1 MTTINNGMRNS
12 DIQNGIDHLFS
23 SILFAQS
30 SINKIKPADEDKKEI
45 LSQKLKE
52 FSKNRGRDVV
62 YSYLSSG
69 RGHGPFTELID
80 GSVKYDLIGGIG
92 INLMGHSHPIIV
104 KSILE
109 AATSDTLMCGNLMPY
124 QESSELSEIMVKSVS
139 KSRLKHFWFTCSGSM
154 ANDTALKL
162 IWQKKFPA
170 KKIIAFKNNFA
181 GRSVATQEIT
191 ENPDYRQDMPQYLDV
206 EFAPHF
212 DQKNPKDSLSK
223 TLSELENIWNKSPG
237 SYAAITFEIIQGEGG
252 FIFGNKEFYK
262 GICEWA
268 KSKNIFVWVDEV
280 QSFARTQ
287 ELFAYQMMELDQYV
301 DMVVVGKALQACGLL
316 YTEELNP
323 KPGLIAGTFHG
334 SIPSLKAA
342 KNIVQ
347 FLTNGHFYGPE
358 GRMAKIEQKFL
369 TKLNHLATTTCKG
382 KINFSCGVGTMIAF
396 EVGDATKDITMK
408 FLKKLLDNGVVAFT
422 AGKKP
427 VRVRLLLPITLT
439 DEHIDEIFSIIEK
452 TALETI

>member
-1 MTTINNGMRNS
+1 MITPTNGMRNS

-30 SINKIKPADEDKKEI
+30 SFNKIKEPDDDKKELLDQRI
-45 LSQKLKE
+45 KSFNKA
-52 FSKNRGRDVV
+52 RGRDVV
-62 YSYLSSG
+62 YQYLSSG

-92 INLMGHSHPIIV
+92 INLLGHSHPIIV

-124 QESSELSEIMVKSVS
+124 QDSLELSETLIASVKNSH
-139 KSRLKHFWFTCSGSM
+139 LKHFWFTCSGSM

-162 IWQKKFPA
+162 IWQKKAPA
-170 KKIIAFKNNFA
+170 SKIIAFSNNFA

-191 ENPDYRQDMPQYLDV
+191 ENPDYRQDMPHFIDV

-212 DQKNPKDSLSK
+212 NQKNPASSLSN
-223 TLSELENIWNKSPG
+223 TLNALEAIWNKDPNN
-237 SYAAITFEIIQGEGG
+237 YAAITFEIIQGEGG
-252 FIFGNKEFYK
+252 FIFGTPEFYQ
-262 GICEWA
+262 GICQWA
-268 KSKNIFVWVDEV
+268 KSKKIFVWVDEV

-287 ELFAYQMMELDQYV
+287 ELFAFQMMKLDQYIDV
-301 DMVVVGKALQACGLL
+301 VVVGKALQACGLL

-342 KNIVQ
+342 NATVK
-347 FLTNGHFYGPE
+347 FLTSGSFYGPE
-358 GRMAKIEQKFL
+358 GRMAQLEKKFL
-369 TKLNHLATTTCKG
+369 SKINQLAETSCKG
-382 KINFSCGVGTMIAF
+382 KISFSCAVGTMIAF
-396 EVGDATKDITMK
+396 ELGDASKEVTMK
-408 FLKKLLDNGVVAFT
+408 FLKKLLENGVVAFS

-427 VRVRLLLPITLT
+427 MRVRMLIPITLT
-439 DEHIDEIFSIIEK
+439 DEHINEIFSIVEK
-452 TALETI
+452 TILETV